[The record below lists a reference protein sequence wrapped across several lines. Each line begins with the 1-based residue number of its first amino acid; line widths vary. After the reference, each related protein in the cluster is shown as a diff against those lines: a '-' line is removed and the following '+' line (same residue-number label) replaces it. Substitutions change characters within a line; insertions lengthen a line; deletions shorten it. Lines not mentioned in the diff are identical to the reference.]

1 MADRL
6 AEAGALFPLAAELYE
21 VAVNES
27 NDEPEHLGVVIK
39 VIILIP
45 SKMDP
50 AWADLNL

>member
-6 AEAGALFPLAAELYE
+6 AEAGASFPLAAELYE

-27 NDEPEHLGVVIK
+27 NAESELSGIVVK
-39 VIILIP
+39 VIILIS

-50 AWADLNL
+50 ARSDLKV